1 MAIDEKNA
9 RKALDRL
16 RSELLDLSELT
27 AESRDPVTL
36 DQQSVGR
43 LSRMDAIQV
52 QAMAQEAERRR
63 ARDLM
68 RVEEAL
74 KRLDDGDYGYCA
86 DCDEEIAPKRLEVDP
101 AASLC
106 IKCASRSEK

>member
-1 MAIDEKNA
+1 MAIDEK
-9 RKALDRL
+9 RALALLMKL
-16 RSELLDLSELT
+16 RDELHDLSALS
-27 AESRDPVTL
+27 AGSRDPVAL

-63 ARDLM
+63 RRDLV

-74 KRLDDGDYGYCA
+74 KRLDAGDYGYCIE
-86 DCDEEIAPKRLEVDP
+86 CDEEIAPKRLEVDP
-101 AASLC
+101 AAALC
-106 IKCASRSEK
+106 IKCASRSER

>member
-1 MAIDEKNA
+1 MAINA
-9 RKALDRL
+9 KLALATLKKR
-16 RSELLDLSELT
+16 RIELQDLSSIS
-27 AESRDPVTL
+27 AKSRDPVTL

-63 ARDLM
+63 GRDLV

-74 KRLDDGDYGYCA
+74 KRLNDGEYGYCA

-101 AASLC
+101 AAALC
-106 IKCASRSEK
+106 IKCASRSEG